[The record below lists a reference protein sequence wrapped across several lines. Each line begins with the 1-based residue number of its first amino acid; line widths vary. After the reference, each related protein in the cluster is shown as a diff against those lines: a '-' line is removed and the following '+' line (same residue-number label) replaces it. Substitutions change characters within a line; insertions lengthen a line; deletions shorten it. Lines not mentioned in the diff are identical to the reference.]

1 MPSGSLASA
10 QECERTHSCPRAR
23 FQRISVCL
31 VLSDSDSLSVFVQR
45 ELVGRACE
53 EALAGA
59 GAKMACWWDAG
70 LRVHTMACVGRAA
83 GATRGRTGCPF
94 LARTHALVLGEGA
107 LKCTHTPRQS
117 LATARARTFNRT
129 SARTCTYTLAH
140 RHLHKHAHDHT
151 PPSTESRAHAIT
163 LVSVCTR
170 TNTCVCLRVCTHCLR
185 VRACGRTRTRSSL
198 LLLLLLASSPPFL
211 LSSSPPAPLLWRVSK
226 WFRRQRYLQLPLAR
240 C

>member
-1 MPSGSLASA
+1 MLERRWRAGGMQGCACTRWPVWGGLPVQLVAALAVLLSLA
-10 QECERTHSCPRAR
+10 RMHSCWARAH
-23 FQRISVCL
+23 SN
-31 VLSDSDSLSVFVQR
+31 
-45 ELVGRACE
+45 A
-53 EALAGA
+53 
-59 GAKMACWWDAG
+59 
-70 LRVHTMACVGRAA
+70 
-83 GATRGRTGCPF
+83 P
-94 LARTHALVLGEGA
+94 
-107 LKCTHTPRQS
+107 TPRQS

>member
-1 MPSGSLASA
+1 MQRVHLDTGIGASTNANTTDATQEAAGALGMPSGSLASA

-107 LKCTHTPRQS
+107 LKCTHTEAKSRD
-117 LATARARTFNRT
+117 RARTHIQSHVSTHMHVYPRT
-129 SARTCTYTLAH
+129 PTPAQARTRPYATQHGIA
-140 RHLHKHAHDHT
+140 
-151 PPSTESRAHAIT
+151 
-163 LVSVCTR
+163 
-170 TNTCVCLRVCTHCLR
+170 
-185 VRACGRTRTRSSL
+185 RACNHTR
-198 LLLLLLASSPPFL
+198 
-211 LSSSPPAPLLWRVSK
+211 
-226 WFRRQRYLQLPLAR
+226 
-240 C
+240 